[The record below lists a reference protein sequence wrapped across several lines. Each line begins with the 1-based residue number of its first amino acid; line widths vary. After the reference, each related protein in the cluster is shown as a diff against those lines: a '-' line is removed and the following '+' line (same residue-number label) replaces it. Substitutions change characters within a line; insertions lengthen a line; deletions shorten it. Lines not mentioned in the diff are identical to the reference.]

1 MTYIQKNE
9 DLEKKKKKAKRVNRN
24 KFYNVKQINSK
35 VKKKS
40 LQDLCKPFDEEFVEL
55 MEEAEKKMDFK
66 SEEKGREI
74 ENLSNAIAIIE
85 QKKQKLD

>member
-1 MTYIQKNE
+1 M
-9 DLEKKKKKAKRVNRN
+9 
-24 KFYNVKQINSK
+24 
-35 VKKKS
+35 
-40 LQDLCKPFDEEFVEL
+40 QDLCKSFDEEFVEL